1 MTSEHSSTPT
11 PTPTPE
17 ATGISLRGGAFI
29 GGIVAP
35 WPLAQVQVSAGA
47 VTVGFLGQYRF
58 APADVLAVESV
69 GTLPLLTTGVR
80 IHHHRTDYPEVFVL
94 YCSSARARSALLQAL
109 RDAGFTTGRPAVPT
123 PARGFPV
130 RTKALVA
137 ALLAWN
143 LMFVMGKLPAGI
155 DGAPVHSELEQA
167 FYALL
172 APVLVLLLA
181 SLAPRSR
188 RIQRFVLRAGRQ
200 LGEIRGALRLMQAL
214 AAIALAVE
222 ATQLLAQ

>member
-1 MTSEHSSTPT
+1 MMMTEHTT
-11 PTPTPE
+11 TM
-17 ATGISLRGGAFI
+17 SLRGGAFV

-35 WPLAQVQVSAGA
+35 WPLARIEVSPGMLSIC
-47 VTVGFLGQYRF
+47 FLGQYRF
-58 APADVLAVESV
+58 APADVLAVEAV
-69 GTLPLLTTGVR
+69 GNLPLLTTGVR
-80 IHHHRTDYPEVFVL
+80 IHHHRADYPEMLVL
-94 YCSSARARSALLQAL
+94 YCSPRARGALLQAL

-143 LMFVMGKLPAGI
+143 VMFVMGKLPAGI
-155 DGAPVHSELEQA
+155 DGNPVHSQMEQA
-167 FYALL
+167 FYALM
-172 APVLVLLLA
+172 APVLVLLVA

-188 RIQRFVLRAGRQ
+188 RIQRFLLRAGRQ
-200 LGEIRGALRLMQAL
+200 LGEIRGALRLLQAV

>member
-1 MTSEHSSTPT
+1 MMMTEHTT
-11 PTPTPE
+11 TM
-17 ATGISLRGGAFI
+17 SLRGGAFV
-29 GGIVAP
+29 GGIIAP
-35 WPLAQVQVSAGA
+35 WPLARAEVSPEMLC
-47 VTVGFLGQYRF
+47 VGFLGQYRF
-58 APADVLAVESV
+58 APADVLTVEAV
-69 GTLPLLTTGVR
+69 GDLPLLTTGVR
-80 IHHHRTDYPEVFVL
+80 IHHHRADYPEMFVL
-94 YCSSARARSALLQAL
+94 YCSPRARGALLQAL

-143 LMFVMGKLPAGI
+143 VMFVMGKLPAGI
-155 DGAPVHSELEQA
+155 DGNPVHSQMEQA

-172 APVLVLLLA
+172 APVLVLLVA

-188 RIQRFVLRAGRQ
+188 RIQRFLLRAGRQ
-200 LGEIRGALRLMQAL
+200 LGEIRGALRLLQAV

>member
-1 MTSEHSSTPT
+1 MTEHSTT
-11 PTPTPE
+11 T
-17 ATGISLRGGAFI
+17 SLRSGAYV
-29 GGIVAP
+29 GGIIAP
-35 WPLAQVQVSAGA
+35 WPLAHVQISPEA
-47 VTVGFLGQYRF
+47 VTVDFLGQYRF
-58 APADVLAVESV
+58 VPGDVLTIESV
-69 GTLPLLTTGVR
+69 GTLPLLTTGIR
-80 IHHHRTDYPEVFVL
+80 IHHHRTDYPEMFVI
-94 YCSSARARSALLQAL
+94 YCSPRARTALLQAL
-109 RDAGFTTGRPAVPT
+109 RDAGFTTGRPAVPQ

-155 DGAPVHSELEQA
+155 DGAPVPNELEQA

-172 APVLVLLLA
+172 APVLVLLIA

-188 RIQRFVLRAGRQ
+188 RIQRFLLRAGRQ
-200 LGEIRGALRLMQAL
+200 LGEIRGALRLLQAL

>member
-1 MTSEHSSTPT
+1 MTSEHGST
-11 PTPTPE
+11 
-17 ATGISLRGGAFI
+17 ATISLRGGAFI

-35 WPLAQVQVSAGA
+35 WPLAHVQVAA
-47 VTVGFLGQYRF
+47 DTVTVDFLGQYRF
-58 APADVLAVESV
+58 APADVLAIESM

-80 IHHHRTDYPEVFVL
+80 IHHYRADYPEMFVI
-94 YCSSARARSALLQAL
+94 YCSPRARTGLLQAL
-109 RDAGFTTGRPAVPT
+109 RGAGFTIGRPAVPT

-130 RTKALVA
+130 RTKALIA

-143 LMFVMGKLPAGI
+143 VMFVMGKLPAGI
-155 DGAPVHSELEQA
+155 DGARVHSELEQA
-167 FYALL
+167 FYALV
-172 APVLVLLLA
+172 APVLVLLVA

-188 RIQRFVLRAGRQ
+188 RIQRFLLRAGRQ
-200 LGEIRGALRLMQAL
+200 LGEIRGALRLLQAI

>member
-1 MTSEHSSTPT
+1 MTTEHSTPST
-11 PTPTPE
+11 
-17 ATGISLRGGAFI
+17 AHSLRGGAYV
-29 GGIVAP
+29 GGIAAP
-35 WPLAQVQVSAGA
+35 WPAARVQVSGGGLAID
-47 VTVGFLGQYRF
+47 FLGQYRF
-58 APADVLAVESV
+58 EPSDVLTVEAV
-69 GTLPLLTTGVR
+69 GALPGLTTGVR
-80 IHHHRTDYPEVFVL
+80 IHHHRTDYPETFVI
-94 YCSSARARSALLQAL
+94 YCSPRARSALLQAL

-143 LMFVMGKLPAGI
+143 VMFVMGKLPAGI
-155 DGAPVHSELEQA
+155 DGNPVHSELEQA
-167 FYALL
+167 LYALM
-172 APVLVLLLA
+172 APVLVLVMA

-188 RIQRFVLRAGRQ
+188 RIQRFLLRAGRQ
-200 LGEIRGALRLMQAL
+200 LGEIRGALKVLQAI

>member
-1 MTSEHSSTPT
+1 MMMTEHTT
-11 PTPTPE
+11 TM
-17 ATGISLRGGAFI
+17 SLRGGAFV
-29 GGIVAP
+29 GGIIAP
-35 WPLAQVQVSAGA
+35 WPLALAEVSPEMLC
-47 VTVGFLGQYRF
+47 VGFLGQYRF
-58 APADVLAVESV
+58 APADVLTVEAV
-69 GTLPLLTTGVR
+69 GDLPLLTTGVR
-80 IHHHRTDYPEVFVL
+80 IHHHRADYPEMFVL
-94 YCSSARARSALLQAL
+94 YCSPRARGALLQAL

-143 LMFVMGKLPAGI
+143 VMFVMGKLPAGI
-155 DGAPVHSELEQA
+155 DGNAVHSQMEQT
-167 FYALL
+167 FYALM
-172 APVLVLLLA
+172 APVLVLLVA

-188 RIQRFVLRAGRQ
+188 RIQRFLLRAGRQ
-200 LGEIRGALRLMQAL
+200 LGEIRGALRLLQTV

>member
-1 MTSEHSSTPT
+1 MTTEHDSSSTTATSTTT
-11 PTPTPE
+11 PHG
-17 ATGISLRGGAFI
+17 AHSGAYVGGVF
-29 GGIVAP
+29 AP
-35 WPLAQVQVSAGA
+35 WPAARVQVADGA
-47 VTVGFLGQYRF
+47 VTVDFLGQYRF
-58 APADVLAVESV
+58 APGDVLTAEAV
-69 GTLPLLTTGVR
+69 GALPWLTTGVR
-80 IHHHRTDYPEVFVL
+80 IHHHRADYPEVFVL

-143 LMFVMGKLPAGI
+143 LVFVMGKLPAGI

-172 APVLVLLLA
+172 APVLVLLVTA
-181 SLAPRSR
+181 LAPRSR
-188 RIQRFVLRAGRQ
+188 RIQRFLLRAGRQ
-200 LGEIRGALRLMQAL
+200 LGEIRGALRLLQAI